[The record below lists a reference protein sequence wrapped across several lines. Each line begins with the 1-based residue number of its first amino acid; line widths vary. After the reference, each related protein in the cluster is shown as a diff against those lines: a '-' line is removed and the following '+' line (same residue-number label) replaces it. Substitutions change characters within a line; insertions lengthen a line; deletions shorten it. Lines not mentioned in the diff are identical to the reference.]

1 MASFLFM
8 KKIGDMTESKSVSG
22 KIEEFTHEKSL
33 ADEVKLA
40 QEIQNNIY
48 IKHFNNPIFK
58 GFTHEFLA
66 LTQSR
71 QEIKIVILRMEKVTY
86 IDLVGV
92 YAIKEAITA
101 LRKKI

>member
-40 QEIQNNIY
+40 Q
-48 IKHFNNPIFK
+48 
-58 GFTHEFLA
+58 
-66 LTQSR
+66 
-71 QEIKIVILRMEKVTY
+71 
-86 IDLVGV
+86 
-92 YAIKEAITA
+92 
-101 LRKKI
+101 